1 MDFHRIIINLKQK
14 KTQKNKMKA
23 ILLMLLLLALPIHG
37 QSLDAS
43 VLSLEEY
50 LGWVKKFHPIAQQAN
65 LGLAMGE
72 AKLLKSRGAFD
83 PKIEIDYDRKKFKE
97 TEYFDKLNAVFKIP
111 TWYGIELKGK
121 FDQNR
126 GDFLNPEAIVP
137 SEGLY
142 SAGIS
147 FSLAEG
153 LWINDRMAQLKQAKL
168 YQQQSVAE
176 RDLLINQLL
185 LDASVAYFEW
195 WNAHKE
201 TEVFTNF
208 YNNAEIRLNA
218 VKRSI
223 VAGDKPA
230 IDSVEAGVTLQS
242 RKLGLKEVQLKKL
255 KTGLQLSNFLWMD
268 GAVPLE
274 ISENAIP
281 QEIDPDAVERILLS
295 NLREAEEDSLTDHP
309 KIRSLQLKLDQLTL
323 ERRLKVNKLL
333 PQIDLEYNFYSERL
347 QDFNSFSTS
356 NYYAGLN
363 LSVPLFLRKE
373 RGDLN
378 LARYKEQDARWEM
391 LGTNLQLRN
400 KIRASKAEITS
411 YKEQMELM
419 NQIVDQYQTL
429 VLAEERRFNLGE
441 SSLFLVNTRE
451 NGFIESQLK
460 QLKLSAKLFESQ
472 ARLFNVMALPV
483 LETN

>member
-1 MDFHRIIINLKQK
+1 
-14 KTQKNKMKA
+14 MKPL
-23 ILLMLLLLALPIHG
+23 LLMLLFLALPLHG
-37 QSLDAS
+37 QSLDDR

-50 LGWVKKFHPIAQQAN
+50 LGWVKKFHPVAQQAN
-65 LGLAMGE
+65 LGIAMGE
-72 AKLLKSRGAFD
+72 ANLLKSRGAFD

-97 TEYFDKLNAVFKIP
+97 TEYYDKLNAVFKIP

-126 GDFLNPEAIVP
+126 GAYLNPEAFLP
-137 SEGLY
+137 QEGLY

-168 YQQQSVAE
+168 FQQQSIAE

-201 TEVFTNF
+201 LEVFTDF
-208 YNNAEIRLNA
+208 YRNAETRLNA

-223 VAGDKPA
+223 EAGDKPG
-230 IDSVEAGVTLQS
+230 IDSTEASVTLQS
-242 RKLGLKEVQLKKL
+242 RKLGLTEVQLKKL

-268 GAVPLE
+268 GEVPLE
-274 ISENAIP
+274 ISDSAIP
-281 QEIDPDAVERILLS
+281 QEMSSDVVQNLLLN
-295 NLREAEEDSLTDHP
+295 NLTDEEDSSLLNHP
-309 KIRSLQLKLDQLTL
+309 KMRSLQLKLDQLTV
-323 ERRLKVNKLL
+323 EKQLKVNKLL
-333 PQIDLEYNFYSERL
+333 PQIDLEYNFYSERVE
-347 QDFNSFSTS
+347 DFNSFSTS

-363 LSVPLFLRKE
+363 VSIPLFLRKE

-378 LARYKEQDARWEM
+378 LARFKVQDVRWEV
-391 LGTNLQLRN
+391 LGTRLQLSN
-400 KIRASKAEITS
+400 KIKASKAEIES
-411 YKEQMELM
+411 YVEQVDLME
-419 NQIVDQYQTL
+419 QIVANYRML
-429 VLAEERRFNLGE
+429 VVAEERKFDLGE

-451 NGFIESQLK
+451 NGFIESKLK
-460 QLKLSAKLFESQ
+460 QLQLTSKLFESQ
-472 ARLFNVMALPV
+472 ARLFNVMALNT
-483 LETN
+483 LETD